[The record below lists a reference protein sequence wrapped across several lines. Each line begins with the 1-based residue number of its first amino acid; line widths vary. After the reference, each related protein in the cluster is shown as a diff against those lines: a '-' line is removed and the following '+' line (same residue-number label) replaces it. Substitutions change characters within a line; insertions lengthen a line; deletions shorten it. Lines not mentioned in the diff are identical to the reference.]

1 MINRNMKNVLIFTVI
16 LFFLIKK
23 CFSNDAHKNL
33 ISLLEMNYPLEF
45 IFEQKYNNDKING
58 WMVIAGNGMA
68 RTEFAPP
75 NNNLIVADGKWIMF
89 YDPEIDRTTYIPLDK
104 GIFKAFLKP
113 TALIEDKI
121 FQIKETKDNN
131 KIIFTLNLNMNNSD
145 QKIKLYF
152 DKISKNLL
160 GWRLYES
167 LNDFIEVKI
176 INHQKFTTDNKKL
189 LNEIFKLTESEPNTG
204 MQYHGPY
211 DGRKVK
217 KFLGSGRLNQ

>member
-1 MINRNMKNVLIFTVI
+1 MKNFLIFTVI
-16 LFFLIKK
+16 LIFLIKK
-23 CFSNDAHKNL
+23 CFSNEVHTNL

-45 IFEQKYNNDKING
+45 TFEQKYNNDKIYG

-113 TALIEDKI
+113 TALIEDKT
-121 FQIKETKDNN
+121 FQIKETKENN
-131 KIIFTLNLNMNNSD
+131 KIIFTLDFNINNAD

-152 DKISKNLL
+152 DKMSKSLL
-160 GWRLYES
+160 GWRLHENLY
-167 LNDFIEVKI
+167 DFIEVKI
-176 INHQKFTTDNKKL
+176 INHKKFTTDNKKL
-189 LNEIFKLTESEPNTG
+189 LNEIFKLTKSKSNIG
-204 MQYHGPY
+204 MQYYGPY
-211 DGRKVK
+211 NGRKVK
-217 KFLGSGRLNQ
+217 KFLKGRKLN

>member
-1 MINRNMKNVLIFTVI
+1 MKIFLIYTLILIFFV
-16 LFFLIKK
+16 KK
-23 CFSNDAHKNL
+23 CFSNDAHTNL

-45 IFEQKYNNDKING
+45 TFEQKYNNDKING
-58 WMVIAGNGMA
+58 WMIIAGNGKA

-121 FQIKETKDNN
+121 FQIKETKENN
-131 KIIFTLNLNMNNSD
+131 EVVFTLDFNINNAD

-152 DKISKNLL
+152 DKITKNLL
-160 GWRLYES
+160 GWKLHEN

-176 INHQKFTTDNKKL
+176 INHKKFKTDNKKL
-189 LNEIFKLTESEPNTG
+189 LNDIFKLTESKSNTEIK
-204 MQYHGPY
+204 YYGPY
-211 DGRKVK
+211 DGRKVR
-217 KFLGSGRLNQ
+217 KFLGGGKLNQ

>member
-1 MINRNMKNVLIFTVI
+1 MINRHTKSVLIFI
-16 LFFLIKK
+16 LILLIKK
-23 CFSNDAHKNL
+23 CFSNDAHTNL
-33 ISLLEMNYPLEF
+33 ISILEYNYPIEF
-45 IFEQKYNNDKING
+45 TFEQKYKDKKLNG

-113 TALIEDKI
+113 TALIEDKV
-121 FQIKETKDNN
+121 FQIKETKDNY
-131 KIIFTLNLNMNNSD
+131 KIIFTLDLNMNNAG
-145 QKIKLYF
+145 QQINIYF

-160 GWRLYES
+160 GWRLQES
-167 LNDFIEVKI
+167 LNDFIEVRI
-176 INHQKFTTDNKKL
+176 INYKKFSTDNKKL
-189 LNEIFKLTESEPNTG
+189 QNEIFKLTESKSSTG
-204 MQYHGPY
+204 MKYYGPY

-217 KFLGSGRLNQ
+217 KLLGGGKLDQ

>member
-1 MINRNMKNVLIFTVI
+1 MINRFMKNVLIFTVI
-16 LFFLIKK
+16 LIFLIKK
-23 CFSNDAHKNL
+23 CFSNEVHTNL

-45 IFEQKYNNDKING
+45 TFEQKYNNDKING

-113 TALIEDKI
+113 TALIENKV
-121 FQIKETKDNN
+121 FQIKETTDNY
-131 KIIFTLNLNMNNSD
+131 KIIFTLDFNMNNAG
-145 QKIKLYF
+145 QKINIYF

-160 GWRLYES
+160 GWRLQES

-176 INHQKFTTDNKKL
+176 INYKKFSIDNKKL
-189 LNEIFKLTESEPNTG
+189 QNEIFKLTESKSNIG
-204 MQYHGPY
+204 MQYYGPY
-211 DGRKVK
+211 NGRKVK
-217 KFLGSGRLNQ
+217 KFLGSGKLDQ

>member
-1 MINRNMKNVLIFTVI
+1 MKNVLIFTVI
-16 LFFLIKK
+16 LIFLIKK
-23 CFSNDAHKNL
+23 CFSNEVHTNL

-45 IFEQKYNNDKING
+45 TFEQKYNNDKING

-113 TALIEDKI
+113 TALIENKV
-121 FQIKETKDNN
+121 FQIKETKDNY
-131 KIIFTLNLNMNNSD
+131 KIIFTLDFNMNNAG
-145 QKIKLYF
+145 QKINIYF

-160 GWRLYES
+160 GWRLQES

-176 INHQKFTTDNKKL
+176 INYKKFSIDNKKL
-189 LNEIFKLTESEPNTG
+189 QNEIFKLTESKSNIG
-204 MQYHGPY
+204 MQYYGPY
-211 DGRKVK
+211 NGRKVK
-217 KFLGSGRLNQ
+217 KFLGSGKLDQ

>member
-1 MINRNMKNVLIFTVI
+1 MKNVLILTVI
-16 LFFLIKK
+16 LIFFIKK
-23 CFSNDAHKNL
+23 CFSNDAHTNL

-45 IFEQKYNNDKING
+45 TFEQKYNNDKING

-121 FQIKETKDNN
+121 FQIKETKENN
-131 KIIFTLNLNMNNSD
+131 EVVFTLDFNINNAD

-160 GWRLYES
+160 GWRLHEN

-176 INHQKFTTDNKKL
+176 INHKKFKTDNKKL
-189 LNEIFKLTESEPNTG
+189 LNDIFKLTESKSNIG
-204 MQYHGPY
+204 MKYYGPY

-217 KFLGSGRLNQ
+217 KFLGGGKLNQ

>member
-1 MINRNMKNVLIFTVI
+1 MKNVLIFIVI
-16 LFFLIKK
+16 LIFLIKK
-23 CFSNDAHKNL
+23 SFSNNVHANL

-45 IFEQKYNNDKING
+45 TFEQKYNNDKING

-121 FQIKETKDNN
+121 FQIKETKENN
-131 KIIFTLNLNMNNSD
+131 KIIFTLDFNMNNAD

-152 DKISKNLL
+152 DKTAKNLL
-160 GWRLYES
+160 GWQLHES
-167 LNDFIEVKI
+167 PNDFIEVKI
-176 INHQKFTTDNKKL
+176 INHKKFTIDNKKL
-189 LNEIFKLTESEPNTG
+189 LNEIFKLTESKSNTSIK
-204 MQYHGPY
+204 YYGPY
-211 DGRKVK
+211 NSRKVK
-217 KFLGSGRLNQ
+217 KLLRGGKLNQ

>member
-1 MINRNMKNVLIFTVI
+1 MINRYMKNVLIFTVI
-16 LFFLIKK
+16 LIFLIKK
-23 CFSNDAHKNL
+23 CFSNEVHTNL

-45 IFEQKYNNDKING
+45 TFEQKYNNDKING

-113 TALIEDKI
+113 TALIENKV
-121 FQIKETKDNN
+121 FQIKETKDNY
-131 KIIFTLNLNMNNSD
+131 KIIFTLDFNMNNAG
-145 QKIKLYF
+145 QKINIYF

-160 GWRLYES
+160 GWRLQES

-176 INHQKFTTDNKKL
+176 INYKKFSIDNKKL
-189 LNEIFKLTESEPNTG
+189 QNEIFKLTESKSNIG
-204 MQYHGPY
+204 MQYYGPY
-211 DGRKVK
+211 NGRKVK
-217 KFLGSGRLNQ
+217 KFLGSGKLDQ

>member
-1 MINRNMKNVLIFTVI
+1 MKNVLIFTVI
-16 LFFLIKK
+16 LIFFIKK
-23 CFSNDAHKNL
+23 CFSNDAHTNL
-33 ISLLEMNYPLEF
+33 ISLLDMNYPLEF
-45 IFEQKYNNDKING
+45 IFEQYYNNDKING

-113 TALIEDKI
+113 TALIENKV
-121 FQIKETKDNN
+121 FQIKETKDNY
-131 KIIFTLNLNMNNSD
+131 KIIFTLNFNMNNAG
-145 QKIKLYF
+145 QKINIYF

-160 GWRLYES
+160 GWKLQES

-176 INHQKFTTDNKKL
+176 INYKKFSTDNKKL
-189 LNEIFKLTESEPNTG
+189 QNEIFKLTESKSNIG
-204 MQYHGPY
+204 MKYYGPY
-211 DGRKVK
+211 NDRKVK
-217 KFLGSGRLNQ
+217 KFLGGGKLDQ

>member
-1 MINRNMKNVLIFTVI
+1 MKNILIFTLI
-16 LFFLIKK
+16 LIFLIKK
-23 CFSNDAHKNL
+23 CFSNDAHTNL
-33 ISLLEMNYPLEF
+33 ISLLEMNYPIEF
-45 IFEQKYNNDKING
+45 TFEQKYNSDKING

-68 RTEFAPP
+68 RTEFTPP

-121 FQIKETKDNN
+121 FQIKETKENN
-131 KIIFTLNLNMNNSD
+131 KIIFTLDFNINNAD

-160 GWRLYES
+160 GWELHEN

-176 INHQKFTTDNKKL
+176 INHKKFTTDNKKL
-189 LNEIFKLTESEPNTG
+189 LNEIFKLTESKSNTG
-204 MQYHGPY
+204 MQYYGPY
-211 DGRKVK
+211 NGRKVK
-217 KFLGSGRLNQ
+217 KLLGSGKLNQ

>member
-1 MINRNMKNVLIFTVI
+1 MKNVLIFTVI
-16 LFFLIKK
+16 LIFFIKK
-23 CFSNDAHKNL
+23 CFSNDAHTNL

-45 IFEQKYNNDKING
+45 TFEQKYNNDKING

-113 TALIEDKI
+113 KALIEDKV
-121 FQIKETKDNN
+121 FQIKESKDNN
-131 KIIFTLNLNMNNSD
+131 RIIFTLDFNINNAD
-145 QKIKLYF
+145 QKINLYF

-160 GWRLYES
+160 GWRLYETF
-167 LNDFIEVKI
+167 NDFIEVKI
-176 INHQKFTTDNKKL
+176 INYKKFRTDNIKL
-189 LNEIFKLTESEPNTG
+189 TNKIFKLTESKSNIG
-204 MQYHGPY
+204 MQYFGPY
-211 DGRKVK
+211 NGRKVK
-217 KFLGSGRLNQ
+217 KFLGGGRLNQ

>member
-1 MINRNMKNVLIFTVI
+1 MKNVLIFTVI
-16 LFFLIKK
+16 LIFLIKK
-23 CFSNDAHKNL
+23 CFSNEVHTNL

-45 IFEQKYNNDKING
+45 TFEQKYNNDKING

-113 TALIEDKI
+113 TALIENKV
-121 FQIKETKDNN
+121 FQIKETKDNY
-131 KIIFTLNLNMNNSD
+131 KIIFTLDFNMNNAG
-145 QKIKLYF
+145 QKINIYF

-160 GWRLYES
+160 GWRLQES

-176 INHQKFTTDNKKL
+176 INHKKFSTDNKKL
-189 LNEIFKLTESEPNTG
+189 QNEIFKLTESKSNIG
-204 MQYHGPY
+204 MQYYGPY
-211 DGRKVK
+211 NGRKVK
-217 KFLGSGRLNQ
+217 KILGSGKLDQ

>member
-1 MINRNMKNVLIFTVI
+1 MKNVLIFTVI
-16 LFFLIKK
+16 LIFLIKK
-23 CFSNDAHKNL
+23 CFSNDAHTNL

-45 IFEQKYNNDKING
+45 TFEQKYNSDKING

-113 TALIEDKI
+113 AALIEDKI
-121 FQIKETKDNN
+121 FQIKEIQENN
-131 KIIFTLNLNMNNSD
+131 KIIFTLDFNINNAD
-145 QKIKLYF
+145 QKIKIYF
-152 DKISKNLL
+152 DKISKNLI
-160 GWRLYES
+160 GWKLHES

-176 INHQKFTTDNKKL
+176 INHKKFTTDNKKL
-189 LNEIFKLTESEPNTG
+189 LNEIFKLTESKSNTG
-204 MQYHGPY
+204 MKYYGPY
-211 DGRKVK
+211 NGRKVK
-217 KFLGSGRLNQ
+217 NFLGGGKLNQ

>member
-1 MINRNMKNVLIFTVI
+1 MKNVLIFTVI
-16 LFFLIKK
+16 LIFLIKK
-23 CFSNDAHKNL
+23 CFSNDAHTNL
-33 ISLLEMNYPLEF
+33 ISLLEMNYPIEF
-45 IFEQKYNNDKING
+45 TFEQKYNSDKING

-113 TALIEDKI
+113 TALIGDKI
-121 FQIKETKDNN
+121 FQVKEIKENN
-131 KIIFTLNLNMNNSD
+131 KIIFTLDFNINNAD

-152 DKISKNLL
+152 DNISKNLL

-176 INHQKFTTDNKKL
+176 INRKKFITDNKKL
-189 LNEIFKLTESEPNTG
+189 LNEIFKLTESKSNIG
-204 MQYHGPY
+204 MQYYGPFN
-211 DGRKVK
+211 GRKVK
-217 KFLGSGRLNQ
+217 KFLGGGRLNQ

>member
-1 MINRNMKNVLIFTVI
+1 MKNVLIFTEI
-16 LFFLIKK
+16 LIFLIKK
-23 CFSNDAHKNL
+23 CFSNDAHTNL

-45 IFEQKYNNDKING
+45 TFEQKYNNDKING
-58 WMVIAGNGMA
+58 WMVFAGNGMA

-113 TALIEDKI
+113 TALIEDKV
-121 FQIKETKDNN
+121 FQIKETKDSY
-131 KIIFTLNLNMNNSD
+131 KIIFTLDFNMNNAS
-145 QKIKLYF
+145 QKINIYF

-160 GWRLYES
+160 GWRLQDS

-176 INHQKFTTDNKKL
+176 INYKKFSTDNKML
-189 LNEIFKLTESEPNTG
+189 QNEIFKLTESKSNIG
-204 MQYHGPY
+204 MQYYGPY

-217 KFLGSGRLNQ
+217 KFFGGGKLDQ

>member
-1 MINRNMKNVLIFTVI
+1 MKNFLIFSLI
-16 LFFLIKK
+16 LVCLIKK
-23 CFSNDAHKNL
+23 SISNDAHTNL

-45 IFEQKYNNDKING
+45 TFEQKYNNDKING

-121 FQIKETKDNN
+121 FQIKQTKKNN
-131 KIIFTLNLNMNNSD
+131 KIIFTLDFNINNAD

-160 GWRLYES
+160 GWELHEN

-176 INHQKFTTDNKKL
+176 INHKKFTTDNKKL
-189 LNEIFKLTESEPNTG
+189 LNEIFKLRESKSNIG
-204 MQYHGPY
+204 MQYYGPY
-211 DGRKVK
+211 NGRKVK
-217 KFLGSGRLNQ
+217 KFLGGGKLN

>member
-1 MINRNMKNVLIFTVI
+1 MKNILIFTVTLI
-16 LFFLIKK
+16 FLIKK
-23 CFSNDAHKNL
+23 CFSNDAHTNL

-45 IFEQKYNNDKING
+45 TFEQKYNNDKING

-75 NNNLIVADGKWIMF
+75 NNNLIVANGKWIMF

-113 TALIEDKI
+113 KSLTQNKV
-121 FQIKETKDNN
+121 FQIKETEDNY
-131 KIIFTLNLNMNNSD
+131 KIIFTLDFNMNNAG
-145 QKIKLYF
+145 QKINIYF

-160 GWRLYES
+160 GWRLQES

-176 INHQKFTTDNKKL
+176 INYKKFSTDNKKL
-189 LNEIFKLTESEPNTG
+189 QNEIFKLTEAKSNTG
-204 MQYHGPY
+204 MQYYGPY
-211 DGRKVK
+211 NGRKVK
-217 KFLGSGRLNQ
+217 KFLGSGKLDQ

>member
-1 MINRNMKNVLIFTVI
+1 MKNVLIFALI
-16 LFFLIKK
+16 LLFLIKK
-23 CFSNDAHKNL
+23 SFSDDAHANL
-33 ISLLEMNYPLEF
+33 ISLLDMNYPLEF
-45 IFEQKYNNDKING
+45 IFEQQYNNDKING

-113 TALIEDKI
+113 KALIEDKI
-121 FQIKETKDNN
+121 FQVQETKENN
-131 KIIFTLNLNMNNSD
+131 KIIYTLDFDMNNAD

-160 GWRLYES
+160 GWKLHES
-167 LNDFIEVKI
+167 QNDFIEVKI
-176 INHQKFTTDNKKL
+176 INHKKFATDNKKL
-189 LNEIFKLTESEPNTG
+189 LNEIFKLTESKSNVG

-211 DGRKVK
+211 NDRKLK
-217 KFLGSGRLNQ
+217 KFLGGGKLNQ

>member
-1 MINRNMKNVLIFTVI
+1 MKNVLIFTVI
-16 LFFLIKK
+16 LIFLIKK
-23 CFSNDAHKNL
+23 CFSNDAHTNL

-45 IFEQKYNNDKING
+45 TFEQKYNNDKING

-113 TALIEDKI
+113 TALIEDKV
-121 FQIKETKDNN
+121 FQIKETKDNY
-131 KIIFTLNLNMNNSD
+131 KIIFTLDFNMNNAG
-145 QKIKLYF
+145 QKINIYF

-160 GWRLYES
+160 GWRLQES
-167 LNDFIEVKI
+167 LNDFIEVEI
-176 INHQKFTTDNKKL
+176 INYKKFSTDNKKL
-189 LNEIFKLTESEPNTG
+189 QNEIFKLTESQSNIG
-204 MQYHGPY
+204 MQYYGPY
-211 DGRKVK
+211 NGRKVK
-217 KFLGSGRLNQ
+217 KFLGGGKLDQ

>member
-1 MINRNMKNVLIFTVI
+1 MKNVLIFTVI
-16 LFFLIKK
+16 LIFLIKK
-23 CFSNDAHKNL
+23 CFSNDAHTNL

-45 IFEQKYNNDKING
+45 TFEQKYNNDKING

-75 NNNLIVADGKWIMF
+75 NNNLIVANGKWIMF

-113 TALIEDKI
+113 KSLTQNKV
-121 FQIKETKDNN
+121 FQIKETEDNY
-131 KIIFTLNLNMNNSD
+131 KIIFTLDFNMNNAG
-145 QKIKLYF
+145 QKINIYF

-160 GWRLYES
+160 GWRLQES

-176 INHQKFTTDNKKL
+176 INYKKFSTDNKKL
-189 LNEIFKLTESEPNTG
+189 QNEIFKLTEAKSNTG
-204 MQYHGPY
+204 MQYYGPY
-211 DGRKVK
+211 NGRKVK
-217 KFLGSGRLNQ
+217 KFLGSGKLDQ